1 MSQPTPESR
10 RCPHCGAANAAA
22 AVSCLACKRALP
34 LTGSEEPTAYIP
46 PPRTAG
52 SAAGPDGDESPK
64 GVLTAP
70 GATDVDERE
79 APTEYSTPSA
89 SAGGS
94 RPRDEGP
101 LEPGQKLGRYLI
113 IKLLGL
119 GGMGAVYRAWD
130 EELGV
135 GVALKIVRPE
145 IATEPEAARELEKR
159 FKRELLLARQVTH
172 PNVVRI
178 HDLGEIDG
186 IKYITMPYV
195 DGLELSAI
203 LKGSEKGLPVEQVV
217 SVARGVVSGLVAA
230 HQAGV
235 VHRDLKPANIMVE
248 TGTGRAMIM
257 DFGIARSTESADP
270 SGTPGPMLPREALA
284 AGLTVAGS
292 IVGTLEYMAPEQF
305 RGEEVDH
312 RADIYAFGLI
322 LYDLLTG
329 RRRKGGVR
337 TAFEEAA
344 RRMDKPLEP
353 LTEVRSD
360 VPAPL
365 ARIVARCIQPDL
377 GARYATTAELAADLD
392 RLDEHGNLRPLP
404 RRFTKGVLA
413 TALVAILAA
422 IAGTWQLAR
431 PRAPAKAPPPMSV
444 LVADFDNRTG
454 DPLFEGTLA
463 QALGIGIEGASFI
476 TVFPRKDALRS
487 AAQIKAGTTLDE
499 TVARLVA
506 NREGIDVVLSGSIEP
521 RGARFAV
528 GVKAQ
533 RPDGTILANATA
545 TASSKNDVLRVVG
558 ELASRMRRSLGDT
571 VPPKPGE
578 MDTFTTVSLEAAHA
592 YALGQESLAAN
603 KLAEAIAY
611 YEQAVDL
618 DPNLA
623 RAYAGLAVAN
633 VNLKKQAK
641 AAEYYKKALALVG
654 RMTEREKG
662 RTLGTY
668 YLTVAGN
675 YEQAIDTL
683 RTHVSLYPAD
693 AAAYTNLSTAYVRV
707 GNMAESAA
715 ASRRAVE
722 ITPRNLL
729 RRYNYALHSMYAGN
743 LAVAVSEAERVLE
756 QDPSYEVAY
765 LTLALSALLQ
775 GDPGKAAEDYGKLEK
790 VSSMGASL
798 GRMGLADL
806 DMYAGRYRDALGI
819 LSTGIAADE
828 KEGNS
833 GELAY
838 KLVAL
843 AEADNALGRRAAAA
857 AAARRAVQA
866 STLEGIHFLA
876 ARALIEAGEVARA
889 EELATGLEGKLQ
901 KQTTSLALMIRGGI
915 AMKRNRLSDAVDAY
929 RDAQKAYDS
938 WISRLLLGRAYV
950 EAGHFPEALSQLEAG
965 ERRAGEATDL
975 FDSDTTT
982 LRYLPPLYYWLG
994 RAQEGVASADAARQ
1008 SYRRFIAMR
1017 EHADPGDALL
1027 ADARRRAVR

>member
-1 MSQPTPESR
+1 VSCAACKDPLPLGDSEQPT
-10 RCPHCGAANAAA
+10 GY
-22 AVSCLACKRALP
+22 LP
-34 LTGSEEPTAYIP
+34 PTSPPGPVGGPDEGEEPT
-46 PPRTAG
+46 R
-52 SAAGPDGDESPK
+52 
-64 GVLTAP
+64 VHTAP
-70 GATDVDERE
+70 ATTDVDEKE
-79 APTEYSTPSA
+79 APTEYSRPSTARTPRS
-89 SAGGS
+89 S
-94 RPRDEGP
+94 REGP
-101 LEPGQKLGRYLI
+101 LEIGQKLGRYHI

-130 EELGV
+130 EALGV

-145 IATEPEAARELEKR
+145 IATDPEAARDLEKR

-195 DGLELSAI
+195 EGSELSAI
-203 LKGSEKGLPVEQVV
+203 LKKNEKGLPVDQVV
-217 SVARGVVSGLVAA
+217 AVARGVVSGLAAA
-230 HQAGV
+230 HRAGV

-248 TGTGRAMIM
+248 TATGQAMIM
-257 DFGIARSTESADP
+257 DFGIARSAASGDP
-270 SGTPGPMLPREALA
+270 AGTAGALLPKDALA
-284 AGLTVAGS
+284 AGLTVAGA

-329 RRRKGGVR
+329 RRPKTGVR

-344 RRMDKPLEP
+344 RRMNKPLPP
-353 LTEVRSD
+353 LAGVRAD

-365 ARIVARCIQPDL
+365 ERIVSRCIQPDPA
-377 GARYATTAELAADLD
+377 ARYATTEELAADLD
-392 RLDEHGNLRPLP
+392 RLDEHGQLRPLP
-404 RRFTKGVLA
+404 KRFSRTFLA
-413 TALVAILAA
+413 VASMAILAA
-422 IAGTWQLAR
+422 LVGTWQLAR
-431 PRAPAKAPPPMSV
+431 SRVPAEPPPPMSV
-444 LVADFDNRTG
+444 LVADFDNRAR
-454 DPLFEGTLA
+454 DPLFEGTLE
-463 QALGIGIEGASFI
+463 QTLGIGIEGASFI
-476 TVFPRKDALRS
+476 TVFPRRDALRS
-487 AAQIKAGTTLDE
+487 AAQIKAGSTLDE
-499 TVARLVA
+499 SVARLVA
-506 NREGIDVVLSGSIEP
+506 NREGINVVLGGSIEP
-521 RGARFAV
+521 RGAGYAV
-528 GVKAQ
+528 TVKAQ
-533 RPDGTILANATA
+533 QPDGKVLSSATG
-545 TASSKNDVLRVVG
+545 TASGKNDVLRVVG

-571 VPPKPGE
+571 APPKPGE
-578 MDTFTTVSLEAAHA
+578 MDTVTTVSLEAAHA
-592 YALGQESLAAN
+592 YALGQQSLATN
-603 KLAEAIAY
+603 KLAEAIEY
-611 YEQAVDL
+611 YQQAVRL

-633 VNLKKQAK
+633 VNLKKQAE
-641 AAEYYKKALALVG
+641 AAEYYKKALALVD

-683 RTHVSLYPAD
+683 RTHVALYPAD

-715 ASRRAVE
+715 ASRRATE

-729 RRYNYALHSMYAGN
+729 RRYNYALHSMYAGD

-756 QDPSYEVAY
+756 QDPGYEVAY

-775 GDPGKAAEDYGKLEK
+775 GDPSRAAENYGKLEK
-790 VSSMGASL
+790 VSPEGASL
-798 GRMGLADL
+798 GGMGLADL
-806 DMYAGRYRDALGI
+806 DMYAGRYRDSLGI

-843 AEADNALGRRAAAA
+843 AEAYNALGRKAAAA
-857 AAARRAVQA
+857 AAANRAVRA
-866 STLEGIHFLA
+866 STLEGVHFLA
-876 ARALIEAGEVARA
+876 ARALIDAGEVAKA
-889 EELATGLEGKLQ
+889 EQLATDLEGKLQ
-901 KQTTSLALMIRGGI
+901 KQTKSLALVIRGGI

-929 RDAQKAYDS
+929 RDAQEAYDS

-950 EAGHFPEALSQLEAG
+950 EAGHFPEALTQLETA
-965 ERRAGEATDL
+965 EKRAGEATDL

-994 RAQEGVASADAARQ
+994 RAQEGIGSSDASRQ
-1008 SYRRFIAMR
+1008 SYQRFIAIR
-1017 EHADPGDALL
+1017 EHADSGDALL
-1027 ADARRRAVR
+1027 ADARRRATR